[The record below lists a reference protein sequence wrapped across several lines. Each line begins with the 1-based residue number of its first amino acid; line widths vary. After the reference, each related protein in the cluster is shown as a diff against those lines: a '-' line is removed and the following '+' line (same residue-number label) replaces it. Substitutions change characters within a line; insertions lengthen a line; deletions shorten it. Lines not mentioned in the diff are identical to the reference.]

1 MIDEKN
7 LPHVPDDAPPDD
19 GHLEPFVRMR
29 DFVRHIFGWIMN
41 WDAHYFLPIAT
52 TWIGPESTNWVT
64 RFYMKM
70 PF

>member
-1 MIDEKN
+1 MDDMSN

-19 GHLEPFVRMR
+19 GHLEPFKNMR
-29 DFVRHIFGWIMN
+29 DFVRHVFGWIMN

-52 TWIGPESTNWVT
+52 TWIGPGSTNWVT